1 MNQSNKPHHAAINT
15 APEMPGAYDPDPP
28 VVAPKTM
35 KKRRE
40 SVLHVLTLSDVLNYE
55 PAPGSLLVGDG
66 VLEAGGTTLLFG
78 PPGSLKGFA
87 IGHLMACGARGG
99 GTWMGYKVNC
109 QFASLWINCENG
121 RRRLMKQ
128 FNAMDLP
135 ADAEQFIFNTDIPEV
150 WSVTDGRFVEELKE
164 TIQANDIKLV
174 VFDTVSSFTPDEMA
188 KDFAAFFA
196 GLNAVFQ
203 TLPWK
208 VAVLLVHHA
217 RKPKDGDR
225 SARGLLHTISGHQ
238 TLQRRSRCILFMG
251 RVTDALD
258 ERRIVSVCL
267 KCSDSEVEEGRKIA
281 VTLNQRSELEE
292 ISDFDWSEWAAGTV
306 NGGGKKGP
314 AVTIEHLRTLF
325 ENGEKWI
332 KKPEAR
338 DTLMEWVGVCYS
350 TAYEALKHDG
360 VYGEWLR
367 EDPHTKKMSIRP
379 CK

>member
-1 MNQSNKPHHAAINT
+1 MKNLSAPLDAGSTQ
-15 APEMPGAYDPDPP
+15 APEMPGTYDPDPP
-28 VVAPKTM
+28 VAAPKIG

-135 ADAEQFIFNTDIPEV
+135 ADAGQFIFNTDIPEV

-164 TIQANDIKLV
+164 TILANGIKLV

-281 VTLNQRSELEE
+281 VTLNQRSEMEE
-292 ISDFDWSEWAAGTV
+292 IPDFDWSEWAAGTV

-314 AVTIEHLRTLF
+314 AVSLEHLRTVF
-325 ENGEKWI
+325 ENGEKWMRRS
-332 KKPEAR
+332 EAR
-338 DTLMEWVGVCYS
+338 DTLMEVAGVGRS
-350 TAYEALKHDG
+350 TAYDALSNDG
-360 VYGEWLR
+360 DYGEWIR
-367 EDPHTKKMSIRP
+367 ENSITKKISIRQS
-379 CK
+379 K